1 MKCTQEEF
9 DSIAGLHQ
17 LAKSIISG
25 EFRVNLSFYTHQEQA
40 ISDVDNILQKAE
52 ITEETP

>member
-17 LAKSIISG
+17 LATSIVTA
-25 EFRVNLSFYTHQEQA
+25 FQDNLGTLFTHREKA
-40 ISDVDNILQKAE
+40 ILDVGNILQKAE